1 MAARLSCR
9 SYQQFASNLRLAA
22 TSRPVQCF
30 LHGDARGA
38 DAAIDQ
44 AGFRLGWPMKI
55 LRPSGALMAV
65 APGPVR
71 HRQML
76 QRAD

>member
-1 MAARLSCR
+1 
-9 SYQQFASNLRLAA
+9 LAA
-22 TSRPVQCF
+22 TGRPVQF
-30 LHGDARGA
+30 LFLGDARGA

-55 LRPSGALMAV
+55 LRPSGAFVAV